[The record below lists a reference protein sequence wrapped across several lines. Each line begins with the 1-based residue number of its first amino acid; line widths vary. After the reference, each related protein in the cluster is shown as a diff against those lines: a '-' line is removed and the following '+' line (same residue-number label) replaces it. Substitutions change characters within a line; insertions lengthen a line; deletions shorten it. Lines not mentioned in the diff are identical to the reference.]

1 MAFKTNEKQINRDTV
16 CGQRNFPPAVIS
28 ATEQAHVMCD
38 WTTQASAS
46 PRTN

>member
-1 MAFKTNEKQINRDTV
+1 MAFETNEKQINWDIV
-16 CGQRNFPPAVIS
+16 CGQRIFLLLSSVPQ
-28 ATEQAHVMCD
+28 QAHVMCD

>member
-16 CGQRNFPPAVIS
+16 CEQRNFPPAVIS

-38 WTTQASAS
+38 WTTQTWAI